1 MDGIYHVGRLLM
13 FPGVVSNSG
22 DRTLET
28 FVGAEIRSGAGGAS
42 DTSLMP
48 TMNNL
53 NRG

>member
-13 FPGVVSNSG
+13 FPVVVSNSG

-28 FVGAEIRSGAGGAS
+28 FAGAEIRSAGGAS

>member
-1 MDGIYHVGRLLM
+1 MDDICYVGRLLM
-13 FPGVVSNSG
+13 VPGAVSNSG

-28 FVGAEIRSGAGGAS
+28 FAGAEIRSGGGAS

>member
-1 MDGIYHVGRLLM
+1 MDDILCWQVAGV
-13 FPGVVSNSG
+13 PGVVSNSG

-28 FVGAEIRSGAGGAS
+28 FAGAEIRSGGGAS

>member
-1 MDGIYHVGRLLM
+1 MDDICHVGRLLM
-13 FPGVVSNSG
+13 VPGVVSNSG

-28 FVGAEIRSGAGGAS
+28 FVGAEIRSGGAS